1 MKNKTFYA
9 VLLLT
14 MYLLTMAFSNSMPVA
29 STTTT
34 ATKTT
39 DQLADIIS
47 SGVLK
52 VGADT
57 TYAPFESINT
67 TTGKAQGFD
76 VDLANYI
83 AYQLTPNHNV
93 TAQIITSQW
102 DPIIPNLQAGSF
114 NIILSAMTITAARAQ
129 QVNFTRWYYQSFQA
143 ILVPNA
149 NPLNIT
155 SPTDLNKTGVDIG
168 VQSGTTE
175 AIYAQNLTQATIHTY
190 DKIGNAITAMGAGT
204 VDCVLGDY
212 AVVALNA
219 AEGVNKVVA
228 TYSPEYFGIA
238 VKIGET
244 NLLNKINTILDGLL
258 GTNLELP
265 EYNTNYTSMYVK
277 WFDIQPPTT
286 HQTSL
291 TLPTSS
297 VTDTTPTSKS
307 TTTSPGFELVAIALI
322 APIVVIRKVK
332 RQNRK

>member
-14 MYLLTMAFSNSMPVA
+14 MYLLTMAFSNTMPVA

-34 ATKTT
+34 ATKAT
-39 DQLADIIS
+39 DQLADILS

-57 TYAPFESINT
+57 TYPPFESINT
-67 TTGKAQGFD
+67 TTNKAQGFD

-83 AYQLTPNHNV
+83 AYELSPSHNV

-102 DPIIPNLQAGSF
+102 DPIIPNLQAGQF

-149 NPLNIT
+149 NPANIQT
-155 SPTDLNKTGVDIG
+155 PDDLNKTGVDIG

-175 AIYAQNLTQATIHTY
+175 AIYAQNLTKATVHTY

-244 NLLNKINTILDGLL
+244 NLLNKINTILNGLL
-258 GTNLELP
+258 GTNLDLP
-265 EYNTNYTSMYVK
+265 SYSTNYTSMYVN

-291 TLPTSS
+291 TLPT
-297 VTDTTPTSKS
+297 TTNTNTTPTSKS
-307 TTTSPGFELVAIALI
+307 TTTSPGFELVAIVLL
-322 APIVVIRKVK
+322 APTVFIKKVK
-332 RQNRK
+332 KQNNK